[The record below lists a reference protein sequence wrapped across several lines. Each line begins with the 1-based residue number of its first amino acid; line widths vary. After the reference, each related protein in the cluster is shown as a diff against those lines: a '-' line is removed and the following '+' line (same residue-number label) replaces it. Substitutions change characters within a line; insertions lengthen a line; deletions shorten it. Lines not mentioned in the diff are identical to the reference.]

1 MRRFSIAAVAAALGA
16 LLVSV
21 SSVAASSGTTTCT
34 DTLAPGTY
42 GRVVVPAGAACVTFA
57 GPVRINGGVVVEAG
71 ATFVLGSED
80 NPAHTATING
90 GVRATN
96 AANVQIHFSTI
107 NGGLKVIGGAGP
119 FGGPFGVT
127 FNAIEDNVI
136 HGGATISGYT
146 GFWQGFFRNFVSGS
160 VNFNNNTLVDPD
172 GNEVQTNTIHGNLNC
187 SGNDPAPQVGD
198 SGGSPNNVTGQ
209 KTGQCTTV

>member
-1 MRRFSIAAVAAALGA
+1 MRRFFIAAVAAALGA

-34 DTLAPGTY
+34 DTLAPGNY

-57 GPVRINGGVVVEAG
+57 GPVRINGVVVVEAG

-146 GFWQGFFRNFVSGS
+146 GFWQGFFRNSVSGS

-172 GNEVQTNTIHGNLNC
+172 GNEVQTNTIDGNLNC